1 MWSGPRQKRGK
12 RSTEPLLYQSQSKG
26 NIDPSGL
33 EKGEWRRASEE
44 VQREKSLQLSG
55 RK

>member
-1 MWSGPRQKRGK
+1 MWSGPRQKWGK
-12 RSTEPLLYQSQSKG
+12 RLIEPLLYQSQSKS

-44 VQREKSLQLSG
+44 VQREKNRQLT
-55 RK
+55 